1 MKNLD
6 KTVQTDNQSLTD
18 LSALRLPTN
27 YGATLGVQKLLT
39 TVPVGKPNRSTFFR
53 VQQSEEL
60 AFNTF
65 ILENKEAR
73 ETYIV
78 MPAVAQVISELV
90 RPVMLNIAT
99 DRQNNVSLIPVQLP
113 KDDGTRNPW
122 HESLAQ
128 AVERAKI
135 NWIRIN
141 PNMQLG
147 GYDIFEATAQLPEPI
162 WPARTIDELV
172 DIAFLGK
179 IIRSVEHPVVQTYL
193 GKI

>member
-1 MKNLD
+1 MENLN
-6 KTVQTDNQSLTD
+6 TSIQPSNISATD
-18 LSALRLPTN
+18 LNSLRLPTN

-39 TVPVGKPNRSTFFR
+39 TVPVGKPNKSTFFR

-78 MPAVAQVISELV
+78 LPAVAQVISELV

>member
-1 MKNLD
+1 MENLN
-6 KTVQTDNQSLTD
+6 TSLHATSLSVTD
-18 LSALRLPTN
+18 LNSLRLPTN

-99 DRQNNVSLIPVQLP
+99 S
-113 KDDGTRNPW
+113 KG
-122 HESLAQ
+122 
-128 AVERAKI
+128 
-135 NWIRIN
+135 
-141 PNMQLG
+141 
-147 GYDIFEATAQLPEPI
+147 
-162 WPARTIDELV
+162 
-172 DIAFLGK
+172 
-179 IIRSVEHPVVQTYL
+179 
-193 GKI
+193 

>member
-1 MKNLD
+1 MNNLD
-6 KTVQTDNQSLTD
+6 TSTQPSNLAVTD
-18 LSALRLPTN
+18 LNSLRLPTN

-39 TVPVGKPNRSTFFR
+39 TVPVGRPNKSTFFR

-65 ILENKEAR
+65 ILENKVTR
-73 ETYIV
+73 DTYIV
-78 MPAVAQVISELV
+78 MPLVAQVISELV
-90 RPVMLNIAT
+90 RPVMLNVAI
-99 DRQNNVSLIPVQLP
+99 DRQNNLSLIPVQLP

-128 AVERAKI
+128 AVERAKT

-147 GYDIFEATAQLPEPI
+147 GYDVYEATAELPEPN
-162 WPARTIDELV
+162 WPSRTIDELV
-172 DIAFLGK
+172 DVAFSGK
-179 IIRSVEHPVVQTYL
+179 TIRTVDHPVVQSYL

>member
-1 MKNLD
+1 MENLN
-6 KTVQTDNQSLTD
+6 TSHHATSLSVTD
-18 LSALRLPTN
+18 LNSLRLPTN

-39 TVPVGKPNRSTFFR
+39 TVPVGKPNKSTFFR

-78 MPAVAQVISELV
+78 LPAVAQVISELV

-179 IIRSVEHPVVQTYL
+179 IIRSVDHPVVQTYL

>member
-39 TVPVGKPNRSTFFR
+39 AVPVGRPNKSTFFR

-78 MPAVAQVISELV
+78 LPSVAQVISELV

-147 GYDIFEATAQLPEPI
+147 GYDIYEATAQLPEPI

-179 IIRSVEHPVVQTYL
+179 IIRSVDHPVVQTYL

>member
-1 MKNLD
+1 MNNLN
-6 KTVQTDNQSLTD
+6 TLPQPSNLSITD
-18 LSALRLPTN
+18 LNSLRLPTN

-39 TVPVGKPNRSTFFR
+39 TVPVGKPNKSTFFR
-53 VQQSEEL
+53 VKQSEEL

-65 ILENKEAR
+65 ILENKVTR

-78 MPAVAQVISELV
+78 VPVVAQVISELV
-90 RPVMLNIAT
+90 RPVMLNVAI

-113 KDDGTRNPW
+113 QEDGTRNPW

-128 AVERAKI
+128 AVERAKT

-147 GYDIFEATAQLPEPI
+147 VYDVYEATAELPEPI
-162 WPARTIDELV
+162 WPSRTIDELV
-172 DIAFLGK
+172 DVAFLGK
-179 IIRSVEHPVVQTYL
+179 IIRTVDHPIVQTHL